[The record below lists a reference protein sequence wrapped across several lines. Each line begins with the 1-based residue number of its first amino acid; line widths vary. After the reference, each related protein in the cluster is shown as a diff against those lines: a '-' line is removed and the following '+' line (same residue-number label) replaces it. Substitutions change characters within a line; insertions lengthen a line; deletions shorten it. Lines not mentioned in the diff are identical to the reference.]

1 MCNLLIHFK
10 DYDEGN
16 WFYSNIMTHIIGF
29 RKNETQ
35 LFTIEHEKTH
45 KKLLEY
51 VNYGLSIMRQK
62 NQKNYQI

>member
-16 WFYSNIMTHIIGF
+16 GFDDSWSMMTHD
-29 RKNETQ
+29 ES
-35 LFTIEHEKTH
+35 LFISKVEHEKTH

-62 NQKNYQI
+62 NQKN